1 MSLLKLKGIHHLMI
15 RLHTLHST
23 MSLLKP
29 DPLES
34 DPVPGD
40 FTFHYVSIKTSSG
53 VAPSSPSVS
62 FTFHYVSI
70 KTKSRLQLTA
80 VEPFFTFHYVSIK
93 TLLKPITC
101 MRCMT
106 LHSTMSLL
114 KPRSRSGIRRHD
126 IPLHSTMSLLKLDR

>member
-40 FTFHYVSIKTSSG
+40 FTFHYVSIKTLHYLRKEDCWFSLHSTMSLLKRDPNG
-53 VAPSSPSVS
+53 KQGQVS
-62 FTFHYVSI
+62 IFTFHYVSI
-70 KTKSRLQLTA
+70 KT
-80 VEPFFTFHYVSIK
+80 H
-93 TLLKPITC
+93 
-101 MRCMT
+101 
-106 LHSTMSLL
+106 
-114 KPRSRSGIRRHD
+114 RR
-126 IPLHSTMSLLKLDR
+126 R